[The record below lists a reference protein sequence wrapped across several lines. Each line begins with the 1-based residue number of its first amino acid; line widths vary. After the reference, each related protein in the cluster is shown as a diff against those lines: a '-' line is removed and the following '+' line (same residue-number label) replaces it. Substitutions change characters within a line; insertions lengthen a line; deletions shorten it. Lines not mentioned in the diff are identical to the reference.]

1 MKMLFSL
8 LCLLGLAGNV
18 LAYDLKVVVRW
29 DEMAVDGS
37 IESMIQYYHQGQVEV
52 IRALSNKPSTDGN
65 VKVIR
70 PQDGGYQEFQ
80 IEKSAGFLFNI
91 WIQNMVMDEEFAE
104 EEDFFT
110 LANAGIQVTV
120 EDRLNGKSY
129 NFSLPEGTPGL
140 LFRGGAIVDGDFF
153 DFTEM
158 YSQQRIYS
166 VTMIDAK
173 TGKLLP
179 GVQVSVTDSRTGQL
193 LASGMTD
200 DYGVF
205 EQKLEYGKYRAEL
218 SREGYITAGHNFE
231 MDLNEL
237 PVAMNFALTPQVQ
250 EFRIVLTWD
259 AYPRDLDA
267 HLAGPKPEGGR
278 FHIWWQNKIPIGG
291 MNFLD
296 RDDQSSYGP
305 ETITIYKPAQGVY
318 EYAVHNFS
326 GRHRSGKKDLS
337 FSKARVDVYGNGR
350 LQASFTVPEGQKG
363 NAWHVFR
370 INEQQQVVPV
380 NQFRDAENSAGII
393 Q

>member
-1 MKMLFSL
+1 
-8 LCLLGLAGNV
+8 
-18 LAYDLKVVVRW
+18 
-29 DEMAVDGS
+29 
-37 IESMIQYYHQGQVEV
+37 
-52 IRALSNKPSTDGN
+52 
-65 VKVIR
+65 
-70 PQDGGYQEFQ
+70 
-80 IEKSAGFLFNI
+80 
-91 WIQNMVMDEEFAE
+91 
-104 EEDFFT
+104 
-110 LANAGIQVTV
+110 
-120 EDRLNGKSY
+120 
-129 NFSLPEGTPGL
+129 
-140 LFRGGAIVDGDFF
+140 
-153 DFTEM
+153 M

-179 GVQVSVTDSRTGQL
+179 GVQVSVSDTRTGQL
-193 LASGMTD
+193 ISSGMTD

-205 EQKLEYGKYRAEL
+205 EQKLDYGKYRAEL
-218 SREGYITAGHNFE
+218 SKEGYIAAGHNFE

-259 AYPRDLDA
+259 AYPKDLDA

-296 RDDQSSYGP
+296 RDDQSAYGP

-326 GRHRSGKKDLS
+326 GRNRSGKKDLS
-337 FSKARVDVYGNGR
+337 FSKARVEVYGNGR
-350 LQASFTVPEGQKG
+350 LQASFSVTEGQKG
-363 NAWHVFR
+363 NTWHVFR

-380 NQFRDAENSAGII
+380 NQFRDETNSTGII